1 MSESNIIF
9 SHLDVDQ
16 IQPNPFQPREI
27 FEKESIKELSD
38 SIKQGDV
45 IQPIIVRKK
54 GTNYEIIAGERRWRA
69 AKMAGLR
76 KIPALIKD
84 IPDNRVLL
92 ESLIENLHRLD
103 LTDIERENAV
113 HELWENRDNLR
124 IETYVGLAKILGISP
139 SKVSDDIEA
148 WEARHEKD
156 MSLLVSTRTIASTR
170 GLEPKIR
177 KRIVEKVAKKE
188 YGASEVNLI
197 SKIIRKAPEPITK
210 ELLKK
215 KPRITPKMAEAIVE
229 KLPTKEEQEAVFK
242 ETVQHR
248 LTEDELESR
257 IRDIKISRE
266 KGVAPIVDRRIVIKG
281 QWLVNRIHKPISD
294 LLSINPESF
303 GEMDEAQKDEVIE
316 LLKKLDETIRKWMI
330 QLKEVKVVDMR

>member
-9 SHLDVDQ
+9 SYLDVDQ

-54 GTNYEIIAGERRWRA
+54 GTNYEIVAGERRWRA
-69 AKMAGLR
+69 TKMAGLR

-84 IPDNRVLL
+84 IPENRVLL

-113 HELWENRDNLR
+113 HELWENRDNLG
-124 IETYVGLAKILGISP
+124 IETHAELARMLGVYRERI
-139 SKVSDDIEA
+139 KDDIEA
-148 WEARHEKD
+148 WEARHTLD
-156 MSLLVSTRTIASTR
+156 MPMDVSTRTIARTR
-170 GLEPKIR
+170 GLEPKLR
-177 KRIVEKVAKKE
+177 KRVVEKVSRRELGAAELDIVAKVMK
-188 YGASEVNLI
+188 
-197 SKIIRKAPEPITK
+197 KAPEPIKK

-215 KPRITPKMAEAIVE
+215 KPRITPKMAESIVE
-229 KLPTKEEQEAVFK
+229 KLSTEEEQEAVFK

-257 IRDIKISRE
+257 IRDIKVSRE
-266 KGVAPIVDRRIVIKG
+266 KGVAPIVDRQIVIEG
-281 QWLVNRIHKPISD
+281 QWLVNRVQKPISD
-294 LLSINPESF
+294 LLSINPEAF
-303 GEMDEAQKDEVIE
+303 GELDKAQKDEIIE
-316 LLKKLDETIRKWMI
+316 LLERLDETIRKWMI
-330 QLKEVKVVDMR
+330 QLKEVKIVDMR